1 MANGILA
8 AILSLILPGLG
19 QLYGGQGIMKTVVF
33 LIIALIFYGI
43 GATIF
48 SFIWLLALIFNIY
61 AAYDAYVNVA
71 DWISIYIGELWK

>member
-33 LIIALIFYGI
+33 LIIALIFLWDWCHN
-43 GATIF
+43 IF
-48 SFIWLLALIFNIY
+48 LYL
-61 AAYDAYVNVA
+61 VT
-71 DWISIYIGELWK
+71 SIDFQYICSI